1 MAEFMFIPNA
11 DSTTGEPLLLG
22 LSNIRMIRVNNSN
35 QVDLY
40 FTSSMNI
47 PGDDMGFV
55 SFALPDPTY
64 TTHIWFMNQIA
75 IARATTNVVAY
86 NLPTFPG
93 FPGATGPQYIVMF
106 QYP

>member
-1 MAEFMFIPNA
+1 MFIPNA
-11 DSTTGEPLLLG
+11 DSTIGAPLLLG
-22 LSNIRMIRVNNSN
+22 LSNIRMIRADNAGY
-35 QVDLY
+35 VDLY
-40 FTSSMNI
+40 FSSSMSI
-47 PGDDMGFV
+47 PGDDVGYV
-55 SFALPDPTY
+55 YFALSDPTY

-75 IARATTNVVAY
+75 IARAATNVVAY

>member
-11 DSTTGEPLLLG
+11 DENTGEPLLLG
-22 LSNIRMIRVNNSN
+22 LSNIRMIRVHNSSEVN
-35 QVDLY
+35 LY
-40 FTSSMNI
+40 FTPSDI
-47 PGDDMGFV
+47 GYV
-55 SFALPDPTY
+55 YFALPDSTY